1 MPSMQVPTIKVT
13 LEFYGSWQAT
23 ARDEVG
29 ELATARC
36 NLKSDVKKK
45 IRDKLVPI
53 MDVPFEIE
61 WLDLT
66 DSLKEDE

>member
-1 MPSMQVPTIKVT
+1 MPVTIKVT

-29 ELATARC
+29 EIATSRHRLKGEVKRSIKNKVALAV
-36 NLKSDVKKK
+36 D
-45 IRDKLVPI
+45 P
-53 MDVPFEIE
+53 PFEIE